1 MDLYNDFSEKGIDI
15 FNKKDRFYNDICKTF
30 TTNISTDIILSDRKK
45 DYYQD
50 NQFLCDNDCD
60 YINYDIK
67 NKYVKCNC
75 GIKYHSTDKIE
86 IIDFNFEKDE
96 LSSFF
101 RIKTYA
107 NFACLKCYYLLFS
120 REGFAYNIVNYFI
133 LIIQFLFILLMILF
147 YSKFESNIKKLIS
160 QIIPRENK
168 SLNNDIAKSPNN
180 VNLNKKNKIIK
191 KKEQKEEKKNI

>member
-1 MDLYNDFSEKGIDI
+1 M
-15 FNKKDRFYNDICKTF
+15 
-30 TTNISTDIILSDRKK
+30 STDIILSDRKK

-50 NQFLCDNDCD
+50 NQFLCDYDCD

-96 LSSFF
+96 VSSFF
-101 RIKTYA
+101 RIKTYT

-120 REGFAYNIVNYFI
+120 KEGFAYNIVNYLI
-133 LIIQFLFILLMILF
+133 LSISFYII
-147 YSKFESNIKKLIS
+147 
-160 QIIPRENK
+160 
-168 SLNNDIAKSPNN
+168 NDII
-180 VNLNKKNKIIK
+180 L
-191 KKEQKEEKKNI
+191 Q